1 MAARNVRFPLQR
13 LVKTVNQLKP
23 NSAMATQAR
32 DISTNF
38 NARNDI
44 MLPKGTFEGKV
55 AFVTGGGTGLG
66 QGMVKTL
73 SALGAKVG
81 IMSRR
86 YDVLKKT
93 ADEISGET
101 GNQVFAVQGDVRD
114 PESVKAALDAVE
126 AELGLPNIVI
136 NNAAGNFISPFER
149 LSPNAFKTVID
160 IVLNGTANVTLD
172 VGKRLIKA
180 KQGANFLSISAIYA
194 TSGSGFVVPSAAAK
208 AGVEAITK
216 SLAVEWARYGMRF
229 NAIAPG
235 PIKTEGAFSRLDP
248 TGAFEEHML
257 DRNPTKR
264 IGTRE
269 ELANLV
275 AYMVSDYS
283 SWMNGEVVVLDGGEF
298 RALAGEM
305 NAALQVT
312 DEQWDMMEKMAKKKK
327 PKL

>member
-1 MAARNVRFPLQR
+1 MAARNV
-13 LVKTVNQLKP
+13 
-23 NSAMATQAR
+23 
-32 DISTNF
+32 
-38 NARNDI
+38 
-44 MLPKGTFEGKV
+44 
-55 AFVTGGGTGLG
+55 
-66 QGMVKTL
+66 
-73 SALGAKVG
+73 
-81 IMSRR
+81 RR

-216 SLAVEWARYGMRF
+216 LYPIDKSRVNEFGMSYEDQ
-229 NAIAPG
+229 
-235 PIKTEGAFSRLDP
+235 K
-248 TGAFEEHML
+248 
-257 DRNPTKR
+257 
-264 IGTRE
+264 
-269 ELANLV
+269 
-275 AYMVSDYS
+275 
-283 SWMNGEVVVLDGGEF
+283 
-298 RALAGEM
+298 
-305 NAALQVT
+305 
-312 DEQWDMMEKMAKKKK
+312 EKKE
-327 PKL
+327 

>member
-32 DISTNF
+32 DISANF

-55 AFVTGGGTGLG
+55 AFVTGVNVIYIFLITVIIAKIHSKKHVTTRCVGNQAAT
-66 QGMVKTL
+66 VKKCFLDPNIHGRLKLTDWL
-73 SALGAKVG
+73 AKS
-81 IMSRR
+81 IFQIICFRR

-208 AGVEAITK
+208 AGVEAIT
-216 SLAVEWARYGMRF
+216 
-229 NAIAPG
+229 N
-235 PIKTEGAFSRLDP
+235 
-248 TGAFEEHML
+248 
-257 DRNPTKR
+257 
-264 IGTRE
+264 
-269 ELANLV
+269 
-275 AYMVSDYS
+275 
-283 SWMNGEVVVLDGGEF
+283 
-298 RALAGEM
+298 
-305 NAALQVT
+305 
-312 DEQWDMMEKMAKKKK
+312 
-327 PKL
+327 